1 MPVNEGLV
9 LQKLNDKFRGKSVSK
24 TLKASLAKRM
34 AEKIESDEEIEEY
47 INDREDIILEATRDK
62 DAAVTAMAAKT
73 KEEVINAAK
82 GEPAKQDDPPSTEPV
97 EGMPDWFKPFATQ
110 FGTLAQTV
118 TGLQK
123 DKAHQTISQRLQ
135 SDERT
140 KDIPPNFYK
149 RWSIPE
155 NDADF
160 ETFAEELKAEYQPF
174 AASATAQQFSTG
186 TPGGGIQTGGSMKL
200 GQLPEPSDDQVKRIA
215 ALL

>member
-24 TLKASLAKRM
+24 TFKATLAKKW

-47 INDREDIILEATRDK
+47 INDREDIILEAMRDK
-62 DAAVTAMAAKT
+62 DAAVTAATAKA
-73 KEEVINAAK
+73 KDDAVSVIK

-174 AASATAQQFSTG
+174 AASATAQAFT
-186 TPGGGIQTGGSMKL
+186 TAVPGGGHNAGGN
-200 GQLPEPSDDQVKRIA
+200 GQNGKKPPSDQEIKEVM
-215 ALL
+215 ALI